1 MSKVF
6 FTPQLFEFLAELEQN
21 NDRDWF
27 NTNKHRYIEHVRE
40 PLLDF
45 IEALGEPLLGIS
57 EHFVADPRSNGGSMF
72 RIYRDT
78 RFSKDKTP
86 YKTHVSMQLR
96 HEAGKDAHA
105 PGFYLQLKPGG
116 CTLGGGIYRADNAA
130 LSKVRERIVAKTEQW
145 VSLQSDRIFVQSFGR
160 VYGEGLKRVPR
171 GFDKHHQCAEDLKRK
186 TFFVRYE
193 FDDELALSNELLDET
208 ARLFSA
214 AGPFMQFITTAIG
227 LRY

>member
-6 FTPQLFEFLAELEQN
+6 FTHHLFDFLAELEKN
-21 NDRDWF
+21 NTRDWF
-27 NTNKHRYIEHVRE
+27 NTNKYRYIEYVRE
-40 PLLDF
+40 PMLDF
-45 IEALGEPLLGIS
+45 IEALGKPLLEIS
-57 EHFVADPRSNGGSMF
+57 ECFVADPRRSGGSMF

-96 HEAGKDAHA
+96 HEAGRDAHA

-116 CTLGGGIYRADNAA
+116 CTLGGGIYRGDNAA
-130 LSKVRERIVAKTEQW
+130 LNMIRERIVAKTEQW
-145 VSLQSDRIFVQSFGR
+145 GSLQSDSIFAQSFGHI
-160 VYGEGLKRVPR
+160 YGEGLKRVPR
-171 GFDKHHQCAEDLKRK
+171 GFDKQHPCAEDLKRK

-193 FDDELALSNELLDET
+193 FDDELALSNEFISET
-208 ARLFSA
+208 TRLFSA
-214 AGPFMQFITTAIG
+214 ASPFMHFITSAIG